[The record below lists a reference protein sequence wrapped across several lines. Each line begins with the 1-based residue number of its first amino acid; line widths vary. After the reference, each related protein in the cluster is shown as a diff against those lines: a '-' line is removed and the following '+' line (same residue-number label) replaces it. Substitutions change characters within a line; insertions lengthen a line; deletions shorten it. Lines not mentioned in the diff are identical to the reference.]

1 MKILY
6 HIPYPG
12 GIGDDRTIYDGYV
25 YAFTDLGHVIA
36 PFTERDSLPEIFRD
50 VKPDFFITSLNMIQ
64 PHKNAE
70 TLRGYRRSGG
80 VVLMKAGIFAET
92 EKELFR
98 LIREDYLADIY
109 AAELEV
115 PDFQRFTGKELRM
128 LALAASRKYHFPA
141 APTKKY
147 ACDIVYVGANLPK
160 KRDLFRRRLFPL
172 MKKYDVKV
180 FGSDWGILDRAVLHP
195 LAKLER
201 ITLGTGAVS
210 NFRIRRQVPYE
221 EENQAYASAKISL
234 NFHEQMGDGKTFLLN
249 GRTFKIPASGGFE
262 ICDHVP
268 LLRKYFAEDEVVMA
282 KDDNDFFRKIDYY
295 IAHEA
300 EREKIRRKG
309 TERALR
315 DHTYHNRARLLLG
328 WYEEIIRA
336 RSLAS

>member
-6 HIPYPG
+6 HIPYPK
-12 GIGDDRTIYDGYV
+12 GIGDDRTIYEGYK
-25 YAFTDLGHVIA
+25 YAFEDLGHEFF
-36 PFTERDSLPEIFRD
+36 PFTERDSLADTLRVFA
-50 VKPDFFITSLNMIQ
+50 PDFFITSLNMIQ

-70 TLRGYRRSGG
+70 ILRGYRRSGG
-80 VVLMKAGIFAET
+80 VVLMKAGILAET

-115 PDFQRFTGKELRM
+115 PDFQRSTGKELRM

-172 MKKYDVKV
+172 MRKYDVKV
-180 FGSDWGILDRAVLHP
+180 FGPDWEILDRAMLHP

-201 ITLGTGAVS
+201 ITLGTGVVS
-210 NFRIRRQVPYE
+210 DFRIRRQVPYE

-262 ICDHVP
+262 ICDLVP
-268 LLRKYFAEDEVVMA
+268 LLRRFFDEDEVVMA
-282 KDDNDFFRKIDYY
+282 EDDADFFKKVDYY
-295 IAHEA
+295 MTHEA
-300 EREKIRRKG
+300 ERKRIREKG
-309 TERALR
+309 TARAQK
-315 DHTYHNRARLLLG
+315 DHTYHNRASMILDWVR
-328 WYEEIIRA
+328 EIKNK
-336 RSLAS
+336 